1 MVIID
6 HTKNIQRI
14 VDRILADTNLYDK
27 GKTEGKLRDV
37 FFGDPENNNILAA
50 TQLPYLFVTT
60 RNSLQTTRRNY
71 GPALPENSRQLGTE
85 YELVIV
91 SSSNAKSITA
101 QKQMYDIIKNLH
113 ALTQADPTFLKPV
126 TNDDPVFSRSVIA
139 DVPYEESTRG
149 KLLIQ
154 VSVILLA
161 TIGNAY
167 TLDIGGFTNIPLIS
181 KPIEREIEVT
191 EDIFDTARVRKATPP
206 IAETHS
212 FFAEL
217 EYDDTIITSLRV
229 SKRSRAKIPATL
241 KRPDATEIFSGNG
254 RITEITNG
262 SPFDQIETFIIRYE
276 VIH

>member
-1 MVIID
+1 MVVVD

-14 VDRILADTNLYDK
+14 VDVILADDNLYDN
-27 GKTEGKLRDV
+27 GKTVGKLRDV
-37 FFGDPENNNILAA
+37 VFGDPENNDKMSAP
-50 TQLPYLFVTT
+50 QLPYLFVTT

-91 SSSNAKSITA
+91 ASSNAKSVIA

-113 ALTQADPTFLKPV
+113 AMTQADPLFLKPV

-161 TIGNAY
+161 TIGNSY

-181 KPIEREIEVT
+181 KPVEREIQIT
-191 EDIFDTARVRKATPP
+191 EDIFNTARQRKSTPP
-206 IAETHS
+206 ISETHS

-217 EYDDTIITSLRV
+217 EYDDTIIESLRV
-229 SKRSRAKIPATL
+229 KKRERAVIPATL
-241 KRPDATEIFSGNG
+241 KRPDNTTTFSKV

-262 SPFDQIETFIIRYE
+262 SPFDQIETFIIRCE